1 MSEFNKAAAIFN
13 SPMQL
18 RDALQALSQEGF
30 KDVSV
35 LIKHEDHDDVSTD
48 EARAY
53 STATYAGA
61 AAMQERP
68 VVEYPVT
75 QNRPVTQ
82 DQVET
87 QIERNDN
94 VSEKD
99 PNALK
104 KASVTGGVLGALA
117 GLAALAIPGVGPV
130 LATGAI
136 ASAIG
141 AMAAGGAVGMT
152 AGAIG
157 GLLNDEGLPSDRV
170 DIYREAFEAGKG
182 VVIVDSNEDVDILR
196 ARDVLNRFNPEYI
209 DTF

>member
-48 EARAY
+48 EVRTY
-53 STATYAGA
+53 STATYPGTA
-61 AAMQERP
+61 A
-68 VVEYPVT
+68 T
-75 QNRPVTQ
+75 QGRPVTQ
-82 DQVET
+82 ERVET
-87 QIERNDN
+87 QIEKDD

-99 PNALK
+99 PNALG

-130 LATGAI
+130 LATGTI

-157 GLLNDEGLPSDRV
+157 GLLKDEGLPSDRV

-182 VVIVDSNEDVDILR
+182 VIIVDANEDVNILR
-196 ARDVLNRFNPEYI
+196 ARDILNRFNPEYI